1 MPRED
6 LKKEAYKLHAQ
17 VCQVFSHPKRLEIL
31 DLLSEGEKSLEELAQ
46 AMGVSKANISQHLAL
61 MRQRNLVSA
70 RREGVRTYYRIANPK
85 LLRAWEVMREVALEQ
100 LEAIEDLMQVIRQAN
115 LTTKPVEELT
125 LAELLRRLERED
137 VILLDVR
144 PAEEYK
150 RGHIPKALSLPL
162 EEIDRRWKDLPRDKE
177 LVAYCR
183 GPYCVLSDRAA
194 QKLHEYGIRVK
205 KLSVGY
211 PEWEQAGFPVE
222 AGETE
227 NSS

>member
-46 AMGVSKANISQHLAL
+46 AMGVSKANVSQHLAL

-100 LEAIEDLMQVIRQAN
+100 LEAVEDLMQVIRQAN
-115 LTTKPVEELT
+115 VAARPVEELT

-137 VILLDVR
+137 VVLLDVR

-150 RGHIPKALSLPL
+150 RGHLPKALSLPL

-194 QKLHEYGIRVK
+194 QKLREYGIPVK

-222 AGETE
+222 AEKTGHST
-227 NSS
+227 

>member
-144 PAEEYK
+144 SEEEYK

-194 QKLHEYGIRVK
+194 QKLREYGIRVK

-222 AGETE
+222 AGETG

>member
-1 MPRED
+1 MALED

-17 VCQVFSHPKRLEIL
+17 VCQVLSHPKRLEIL

-46 AMGVSKANISQHLAL
+46 AMGVSKANVSQHLAL

-70 RREGVRTYYRIANPK
+70 RREGLRTYYRIANPK

-100 LEAIEDLMQVIRQAN
+100 LEAIEDLMQAIRQAN
-115 LTTKPVEELT
+115 FTAKPVEELT
-125 LAELLRRLERED
+125 LAELIRRLERED
-137 VILLDVR
+137 VVLLDVR
-144 PAEEYK
+144 SAEEYK

-194 QKLHEYGIRVK
+194 QKLREYGIQVK

-222 AGETE
+222 K
-227 NSS
+227 